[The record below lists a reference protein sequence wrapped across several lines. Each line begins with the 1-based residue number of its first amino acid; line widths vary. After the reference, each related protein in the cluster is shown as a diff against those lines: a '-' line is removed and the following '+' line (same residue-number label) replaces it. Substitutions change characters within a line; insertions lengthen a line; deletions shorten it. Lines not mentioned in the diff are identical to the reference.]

1 MKERRYR
8 TFGAYLK
15 ERYGCKV
22 SKVTISAGFTC
33 PNRDGRKG
41 SEGCI
46 YCNNAG
52 FNPNLRLQA
61 DVIQEQVHQG
71 IDFFS
76 RTRKARKFIVYF
88 QPYTNTY
95 APIEQL
101 KPIYDSALISD
112 DIIGISI
119 GTRPDCIPEE
129 ALDLVE
135 TYTDRYM
142 VWLEIGLQSMHE
154 RTLDLI
160 NRGHDLHTFI
170 DAIMRIRRRKKML
183 VCSHIIHGLP
193 GESREEMMQ
202 TVRLIASLGID
213 GIKFHNLHVLKDTPM
228 ERMYHEGKIPMLTM
242 EEYCL
247 LIADS
252 LELLPPEMLI
262 LRLSGDAPKD
272 LLIAPEWC
280 SRKFEI
286 QEKIDSILAGRGT
299 KQGSRYSRADADEM
313 MRIIFGER
321 RNNGEY
327 VRQTTAKE

>member
-1 MKERRYR
+1 MEERRYR

-33 PNRDGRKG
+33 PNRDGSKG
-41 SEGCI
+41 SGGCI

-52 FNPNLRLQA
+52 FNPNLRLQS
-61 DVIQEQVHQG
+61 DIIQQQVRQG

-76 RTRKARKFIVYF
+76 RKRKARKFIVYF

-95 APIEQL
+95 ARLEEL

-112 DIIGISI
+112 DIVGISI

-129 ALDLVE
+129 ALDLIE
-135 TYTDRYM
+135 TYADRYM

-154 RTLDLI
+154 KTLDLI
-160 NRGHDLHTFI
+160 NRGHDLRTFI
-170 DAIMRIRRRKKML
+170 DAIMRIKQRGKIL

-228 ERMYHEGKIPMLTM
+228 ERMYHDGKVPMLTM

-262 LRLSGDAPKD
+262 LRLSGDAPME

-280 SRKFEI
+280 RKKFEI
-286 QEKIDSILAGRGT
+286 KEKIDSILAARGT
-299 KQGSRYSRADADEM
+299 RQGSRYTNHDADEVT
-313 MRIIFGER
+313 RIISGECCKD
-321 RNNGEY
+321 EEC
-327 VRQTTAKE
+327 VRLTTIEE